1 MANDQKLSNK
11 PLTLT
16 SEGEKIDKVFETAVK
31 KALKRHKKA
40 GNSIAIW
47 RDGKVVILSA
57 DEIKA

>member
-1 MANDQKLSNK
+1 MANDKRTSNK
-11 PLTLT
+11 PLTL
-16 SEGEKIDKVFETAVK
+16 SYEGEKIDKAFQTAVK

-57 DEIKA
+57 GEIKA

>member
-1 MANDQKLSNK
+1 MANDQKLRNK

-31 KALKRHKKA
+31 KALKRHKNA